1 VTGRAAGLYLGKTA
15 GSTQRGDLPMDIYP
29 ISTDD
34 HAWEKPD
41 TFTSRVPVTLRA
53 DCPHLE
59 VLDDEHWWVYAGRR
73 VRKVG
78 TGAAAMRDDRG
89 AVRFF
94 EEAPAAAYDAKA
106 RLETMDA
113 DGVAAEV
120 LFPQASGFGGGPF
133 VSTEGPPEL
142 RLASIRAYNDYLAEE
157 WAGVSPRFVAQCLLP
172 MWNVDLAA
180 TELVRAH
187 ALGHKAAVWTSAPQS
202 HGFAHFN
209 DRYWD
214 PLWATLSE
222 LEMPVALHIG
232 SAKAAGEAWEGYS
245 AFSRLAVVSVTA
257 ITSNVQAIANLL
269 FSGVLERFPTLAFVS
284 VESGLGWVP
293 YLLET
298 ADHQYEA
305 QHLWDEGMS
314 MRPSEYFRR
323 QVYVNFW
330 FERSGIELRHMIG
343 VDNILWEADFPHPT
357 STYPHS
363 RKAIETSLS
372 GVPAEEQQKLL
383 QGNATRLFKIDFDLN
398 MLPESVRYRI

>member
-1 VTGRAAGLYLGKTA
+1 
-15 GSTQRGDLPMDIYP
+15 MDIYP

-41 TFTSRVPVTLRA
+41 TFTSRVPAKLRD
-53 DCPHLE
+53 DCLHLE
-59 VLDDEHWWVYAGRR
+59 VTDGEHWWVYAGRK

-78 TGAAAMRDDRG
+78 TGAAAMLPDRG
-89 AVRFF
+89 AIRFF
-94 EEAPAAAYDAKA
+94 EEAPPAVFDAEA
-106 RLETMDA
+106 RLETMNA

-133 VSTEGPPEL
+133 VSTEGSVEL

-172 MWNVDLAA
+172 MWDVELAVA
-180 TELVRAH
+180 ELRRAH
-187 ALGHKAAVWTSAPQS
+187 GLGHKAVVWTSAPQS
-202 HGFAHFN
+202 YGFPHFN

-222 LEMPVALHIG
+222 LAMPVALHIG
-232 SAKAAGEAWEGYS
+232 SAKAAGELWDGYS

-298 ADHQYEA
+298 ADHQFEA

-372 GVPAEEQQKLL
+372 GVAPQEQQKLL
-383 QGNATRLFKIDFDLN
+383 QTNAGRLFQLDLDADA
-398 MLPESVRYRI
+398 LPESVRYRI